1 MRDPRIKPEKVDT
14 WSHLRRFFLAETGLS
29 QVTARHYNGM
39 HDGMSRMTHRT
50 TFALDHETAT
60 RLRRLAAA
68 WQVSQAEVVRRSVAI
83 AEESVGGG
91 DTAASLLQ
99 TLHTSGKG
107 LVREKA
113 QGYLATLRSDRQD
126 WRRNG

>member
-1 MRDPRIKPEKVDT
+1 M
-14 WSHLRRFFLAETGLS
+14 
-29 QVTARHYNGM
+29 Y
-39 HDGMSRMTHRT
+39 DGMPRVNHRT
-50 TFALDHETAT
+50 TFALDHETAA

-83 AEESVGGG
+83 AEEGAGLG
-91 DTAASLLQ
+91 DNAASLLQ
-99 TLHTSGKG
+99 TLHASGKG

-113 QGYLATLRSDRQD
+113 EGYLAKLRSDRQD

>member
-1 MRDPRIKPEKVDT
+1 
-14 WSHLRRFFLAETGLS
+14 
-29 QVTARHYNGM
+29 
-39 HDGMSRMTHRT
+39 MSHRT

-83 AEESVGGG
+83 AEESAGVG
-91 DTAASLLQ
+91 DNAASLLL

-107 LVREKA
+107 LVREQA
-113 QGYLATLRSDRQD
+113 EGYLAKLWSDRQD